1 MEAPS
6 LGFLLDQQEKENE
19 DKVSTTRKRKK
30 TVTFA
35 SGELMDDPI
44 EGFSSQES
52 QQQTEQHLLCAVG
65 VPHGMRNLWVCNSHA
80 VSDSVLK
87 RIFGTQEV
95 YIAACEWRADHTLK
109 CAKYVYRDF
118 TFSCGDGKSPLEEEG
133 EEIVLRCVDWCEEL
147 LRRSKVVV
155 IQCSTGVD
163 ASNLV
168 ACMLLN
174 RMLPSKRFQEIISSM
189 RTAKRKICS
198 TWETLQSDGL
208 KEYLMHREFVD
219 AQAAAGG
226 SGDAAGAGGAPKST
240 VRRTGAGAEGGGAA
254 EGPFRTAADIWKAS
268 LKEQHRKR
276 IKTRED
282 EEKRGV
288 AATPVPLH
296 HTPGL
301 QTPWG
306 N

>member
-1 MEAPS
+1 
-6 LGFLLDQQEKENE
+6 
-19 DKVSTTRKRKK
+19 
-30 TVTFA
+30 
-35 SGELMDDPI
+35 
-44 EGFSSQES
+44 
-52 QQQTEQHLLCAVG
+52 
-65 VPHGMRNLWVCNSHA
+65 
-80 VSDSVLK
+80 
-87 RIFGTQEV
+87 
-95 YIAACEWRADHTLK
+95 
-109 CAKYVYRDF
+109 
-118 TFSCGDGKSPLEEEG
+118 
-133 EEIVLRCVDWCEEL
+133 
-147 LRRSKVVV
+147 
-155 IQCSTGVD
+155 
-163 ASNLV
+163 
-168 ACMLLN
+168 
-174 RMLPSKRFQEIISSM
+174 
-189 RTAKRKICS
+189 
-198 TWETLQSDGL
+198 
-208 KEYLMHREFVD
+208 MHREFVD

>member
-6 LGFLLDQQEKENE
+6 LGFLLDQQEKEN
-19 DKVSTTRKRKK
+19 
-30 TVTFA
+30 
-35 SGELMDDPI
+35 

-65 VPHGMRNLWVCNSHA
+65 VPHGIRNLWVCNSHA

-95 YIAACEWRADHTLK
+95 YVAACEWRADQTLK
-109 CAKYVYRDF
+109 CARYVYRDF
-118 TFSCGDGKSPLEEEG
+118 TFNCGDGKSALEEEG
-133 EEIVLRCVDWCEEL
+133 EEIVLSCVDWCEEL
-147 LRRSKVVV
+147 LRRSKVVI
-155 IQCSTGVD
+155 IQCSSGVD

-174 RMLPSKRFQEIISSM
+174 RMFPSKRFEEIISSM

-198 TWETLQSDGL
+198 TWETLQSDSL

-226 SGDAAGAGGAPKST
+226 SGDAAGAKGAPKST
-240 VRRTGAGAEGGGAA
+240 VRRTGAGAEGGG
-254 EGPFRTAADIWKAS
+254 GPFRTAADIWKAS

-276 IKTRED
+276 IKTQED

-288 AATPVPLH
+288 AAPPVPLH
-296 HTPGL
+296 HRPGL

>member
-1 MEAPS
+1 
-6 LGFLLDQQEKENE
+6 
-19 DKVSTTRKRKK
+19 
-30 TVTFA
+30 
-35 SGELMDDPI
+35 
-44 EGFSSQES
+44 
-52 QQQTEQHLLCAVG
+52 
-65 VPHGMRNLWVCNSHA
+65 
-80 VSDSVLK
+80 
-87 RIFGTQEV
+87 
-95 YIAACEWRADHTLK
+95 
-109 CAKYVYRDF
+109 
-118 TFSCGDGKSPLEEEG
+118 
-133 EEIVLRCVDWCEEL
+133 
-147 LRRSKVVV
+147 
-155 IQCSTGVD
+155 
-163 ASNLV
+163 
-168 ACMLLN
+168 
-174 RMLPSKRFQEIISSM
+174 M

-198 TWETLQSDGL
+198 TGETLQSDGL

-254 EGPFRTAADIWKAS
+254 EGPFEFRTAADIWKAS